1 MISESSGRTHP
12 NKDFIVIQCS
22 TISPI
27 ESHHVARLYA
37 NKSINV
43 ISAPIIGGISAAER
57 GELILIAA
65 GSKKIY
71 NRAKSLLNDISKQVF
86 YVGSNH
92 STASTLRLAVNIN
105 IALIALVFAE
115 GLAFVKGTGL
125 DPDIFLKILNSTY
138 FRTGL
143 AKIKDQKLSM
153 TSTLR
158 HSLLQI

>member
-43 ISAPIIGGISAAER
+43 ITAPIIGGISAAER

-65 GSKKIY
+65 GSKKYTIGP
-71 NRAKSLLNDISKQVF
+71 S
-86 YVGSNH
+86 H
-92 STASTLRLAVNIN
+92 C
-105 IALIALVFAE
+105 
-115 GLAFVKGTGL
+115 
-125 DPDIFLKILNSTY
+125 
-138 FRTGL
+138 
-143 AKIKDQKLSM
+143 SM
-153 TSTLR
+153 TLANRFFMSGQIIVPQVR
-158 HSLLQI
+158 SNLQSILILH